1 VVTLNKSNAP
11 KVKNFARDAYSE
23 GYISAAD
30 KARLDH
36 AANRKLHGVKPVY
49 EHELD
54 YWGD

>member
-1 VVTLNKSNAP
+1 MVTLNKSNAP